1 MTIKEYL
8 NQIGYYREY
17 LRQLKTRKEN
27 IHIDYT
33 GISAIDYGG
42 DRVQSSPT
50 NKLEDE
56 GWRLL
61 ERIQNIDKEI
71 ERVSILI
78 DDISTEIHEVDGG
91 KYSQILFLRYYD
103 GKNLKEI
110 SAEQHTDYN
119 QICRIHGAALRAF
132 AIKHNN
138 LQQNTVI
145 TN

>member
-1 MTIKEYL
+1 MTIKDYL

-17 LRQLKTRKEN
+17 IRQLRTRKEN
-27 IHIDYT
+27 IHIDYN

-42 DRVQSSPT
+42 DRVQSSPV
-50 NKLEDE
+50 NRIEEE
-56 GWRLL
+56 GWKLL
-61 ERIQNIDKEI
+61 ERLQKIDAEI

-78 DDISTEIHEVDGG
+78 DDISMEIHEVDGG

-103 GKNLKEI
+103 GKTLKEI

-132 AIKHNN
+132 AIKHND
-138 LQQNTVI
+138 LQQNTVN